1 MLNVLLW
8 GPPSGQGVQTAVCV
22 QSELWSVFVRHCYN
36 QRAQHHCYHQRS
48 VAAGCV
54 FYAKAVLR
62 FWTNIQVFYN
72 LGCVLF
78 IYFFW
83 LARAQ
88 LVLVLLWTLSALNWF
103 WIPKEWTSVLLHSPS
118 QRLKHMWVHLNN
130 IFIPVEWSL
139 SLLHTGEDRKLSTNS
154 VTV

>member
-78 IYFFW
+78 IYFF
-83 LARAQ
+83 LVGPGTVGSGAALDAFSAE
-88 LVLVLLWTLSALNWF
+88 LVLD
-103 WIPKEWTSVLLHSPS
+103 P
-118 QRLKHMWVHLNN
+118 QRVN
-130 IFIPVEWSL
+130 
-139 SLLHTGEDRKLSTNS
+139 
-154 VTV
+154 